1 MTSIEILQN
10 IEEALGT
17 NWKKELDLYI
27 KEEDLEEDKKELF
40 SQFFSALKEDAIE
53 ARLSNLHEVEKMI
66 NNDLLYES
74 VTNYVDDILSAYN
87 AIAPLRA
94 MEIKDG
100 GLAQKIVDCVFDENI
115 LRYNPYLYMR
125 YEEYELLSEDVFIDI
140 TTVLSSMCTFLVS
153 QNSHYSIMEK
163 FIYDHTRL
171 SKKLCRYIA
180 DKINDNFE
188 KIQMCLIMD
197 KLYD

>member
-40 SQFFSALKEDAIE
+40 SQFFSALKEDTIE